1 MKNLFFICLLCISI
15 TSFGQITY
23 NPIADLQNLAYLNI
37 LKIEITAT
45 ETIIDMRY
53 VCPYKDSSWIC
64 ANKEFYINGVLSL
77 ERKKLI
83 RAINIP
89 ICDAKYHFH
98 RQGDFR
104 DFQLVFAKLAPGV
117 EKINIV
123 EGYGPNQFNFY
134 GVVVNNPAP
143 KQNITPEIAKQ
154 TNNKQNNK
162 PTNKKPTNNK
172 PTNNKPTN
180 NKPIISQGKK
190 PQNNNTNTNKPTNN
204 ISKVEQEQPKEPP
217 KLNFGTQKVG
227 LKDSVNIRLLF
238 DKASDVIKQES
249 AEELQKLLNFMRIN
263 PTVVIELTGHTEA
276 DEVTYNSKQRASNLQ
291 LSIGRINSAK
301 EFLIAKGIFSSRIKT
316 QAFGGSRPIS
326 PDPSINRRVVMRIL
340 KY

>member
-1 MKNLFFICLLCISI
+1 MKKLFFICLFCVSL
-15 TSFGQITY
+15 TSFGQITHY
-23 NPIADLQNLAYLNI
+23 PTSDLQNLAYLNI
-37 LKIEITAT
+37 LKVEITAT
-45 ETIIDMRY
+45 ETIIDMQY

-89 ICDAKYHFH
+89 ICDAKYHFYG
-98 RQGDFR
+98 QGEAHDFR
-104 DFQLVFAKLAPGV
+104 LVFQKLAPGV

-134 GVVVNNPAP
+134 GVTINNPAP
-143 KQNITPEIAKQ
+143 KQIANNTL
-154 TNNKQNNK
+154 TNNKPTINKPTINKPTNSKPTNSK
-162 PTNKKPTNNK
+162 PTNKKPTNSK
-172 PTNNKPTN
+172 PTNSKPTN
-180 NKPIISQGKK
+180 SKP
-190 PQNNNTNTNKPTNN
+190 NTN
-204 ISKVEQEQPKEPP
+204 ISKVEQPKEQPREQP

-227 LKDSVNIRLLF
+227 LKDSVNIRMLF
-238 DKASDVIKQES
+238 DKASDMIKQES
-249 AEELQKLLNFMRIN
+249 AGELQKLLNFMRIN

-276 DEVTYNSKQRASNLQ
+276 DEVGYNSKQRASNLQ
-291 LSIGRINSAK
+291 LSIGRINSVR

>member
-1 MKNLFFICLLCISI
+1 MKNLFFICLFCISI

-23 NPIADLQNLAYLNI
+23 NPIADLQNLPYLNI
-37 LKIEITAT
+37 LKVEITAT

-89 ICDAKYHFH
+89 ICDAKYHFN

-104 DFQLVFAKLAPGV
+104 DFQLVFAKLTPGI

-143 KQNITPEIAKQ
+143 KQNITPDIVKQ
-154 TNNKQNNK
+154 TTNNKQNNK
-162 PTNKKPTNNK
+162 Q
-172 PTNNKPTN
+172 NNKPTN

-190 PQNNNTNTNKPTNN
+190 PQNNTTNTNKPTNN
-204 ISKVEQEQPKEPP
+204 ISKVEQPKEPP

-276 DEVTYNSKQRASNLQ
+276 DEATYNSKQRARNLQ
-291 LSIGRINSAK
+291 LSIGRINSVK
-301 EFLIAKGIFSSRIKT
+301 EFLITKGIFSSRIKT